1 MNVTDAMLARK
12 SIRNFLD
19 TPVANELIQELL
31 SKAARAASGGNLQPW
46 RVYIING
53 DVRSRFVALIEA
65 RTDSEPPDSAVYPPK
80 LKEPYRSSRYKLAE
94 DMYALLGIPRE
105 DKPARL
111 KHLARN
117 FRFFDAPAAFFCFVD
132 KIMGPPQWSD
142 LGMFLQSFMLL
153 AQEAGLDTCAQEA
166 WANWPQTVAEFVG
179 APEELMLFCGM
190 AIGRANPDA
199 PVNALVSEREPFE
212 HWATFV
218 T

>member
-1 MNVTDAMLARK
+1 MNVTDAMQSRK

-19 TPVANELIQELL
+19 IPIDDELIRDLL
-31 SKAARAASGGNLQPW
+31 TKAARAASGGNLQPW
-46 RVYIING
+46 RVYILNG
-53 DVRSRFVALIEA
+53 EVTSRFVSLMET
-65 RTDSEPPDSAVYPPK
+65 RTEPETPVYAVYPPK
-80 LKEPYRSSRYKLAE
+80 LKDPYRSSRYKLAE

-111 KHLARN
+111 AHVARN

-179 APEELMLFCGM
+179 APDELMLFCGM
-190 AIGRANPDA
+190 AVGHANPDA
-199 PVNALVSEREPFE
+199 PVNDLVADREPFE
-212 HWATFV
+212 RWATFV
-218 T
+218 A